1 MTGKRQLRAW
11 LWFGKQDSGG
21 TCLGQEG
28 QGSRAWYGSSGDTV
42 AQMGQVV

>member
-11 LWFGKQDSGG
+11 LWFGKQEGG

-28 QGSRAWYGSSGDTV
+28 QGSRAWYGSSGDSV